1 MAKRCD
7 LAKVRAN
14 EVPKEAHDQVHYLYI
29 SLALELPEFV
39 VPSKP

>member
-14 EVPKEAHDQVHYLYI
+14 EVTKEAHDQAHDLYI
-29 SLALELPEFV
+29 SLALEFLEFV